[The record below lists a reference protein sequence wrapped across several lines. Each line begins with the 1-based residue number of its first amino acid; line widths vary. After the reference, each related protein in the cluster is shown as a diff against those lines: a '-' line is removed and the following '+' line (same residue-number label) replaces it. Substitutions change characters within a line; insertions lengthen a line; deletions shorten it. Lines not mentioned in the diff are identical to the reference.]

1 MRQPWFVAIRWC
13 SIAWALFMAIGCT
26 GITPETSRPTGD
38 GASVPRRLQDRQVI
52 VTLAPASPE
61 RLDSIID
68 DLARAYNLTRL
79 GVFLITALGVQCIRF
94 QVPEDRSIDAAIGRL
109 AADPRVESVQLNQ
122 RFRGLGVVYNDKY
135 ASLQYGARVIRADAA
150 HRWATGKGVKVA
162 VVDTG
167 VAIGHPDLLGQIG
180 NHANF
185 VDGGDKTFA
194 QEIHGT
200 EVAGVIA
207 ARAGNGIGIFGIAPE
222 ASVVALKACWQ
233 LNTGQAECSSWTLL
247 KALDHAINKAEVRL
261 LNLSLGGPPDKLLR
275 DLLEVAE
282 HRGITVVAAAQKEGP
297 SAPGFPASLPTV
309 IGVLAS
315 DLHGKVDGAPGGKP
329 TRLLAAPGIDILTT
343 VPPKGYNEVRGS
355 SLAAAHVTGVVALLL
370 ERAPGLSP
378 IHVRAILGTTA
389 RPAKSSGGM
398 PQPTIGVVDAYA
410 ALERLLRIQA
420 SSQGI
425 DAHASQR
432 KTAAM
437 NPK

>member
-1 MRQPWFVAIRWC
+1 MRQPLFVAIRRC
-13 SIAWALFMAIGCT
+13 SVAWVLSMAIGCA
-26 GITPETSRPTGD
+26 GIAQQTSAPSGD
-38 GASVPRRLQDRQVI
+38 GASVLRQLQDRQVI
-52 VTLAPASPE
+52 VTLAPVPPE
-61 RLDSIID
+61 RFDSIID
-68 DLARAYNLTRL
+68 DLARAYGMTRV
-79 GVFLITALGVQCIRF
+79 GAFLITALGVQCIRF
-94 QVPEDRSIDAAIGRL
+94 QVPADRSIDATIARL

-122 RFRGLGVVYNDKY
+122 RFRGLGVAYNDQY

-207 ARAGNGIGIFGIAPE
+207 ARAGNSIGIFGIAPE

-247 KALDHAINKAEVRL
+247 KALDHAIDKAGVRL
-261 LNLSLGGPPDKLLR
+261 LNLSLGGPPDRLLR

-315 DLHGKVDGAPGGKP
+315 DIHGQVDGAARWKP
-329 TRLLAAPGIDILTT
+329 PPLLAAPWWKPPPLLAAPGISIMTT
-343 VPPKGYNEVRGS
+343 VPPSNYNEVRGS
-355 SLAAAHVTGVVALLL
+355 SLAAAHVTGVAALLL
-370 ERAPGLSP
+370 EREPHLSP
-378 IHVRAILGTTA
+378 RRVRDLLHASA
-389 RPAKSSGGM
+389 RPTKTSGGR
-398 PQPTIGVVDAYA
+398 PQPATGIVDACA
-410 ALERLLRIQA
+410 ALEKLLR
-420 SSQGI
+420 
-425 DAHASQR
+425 QR
-432 KTAAM
+432 LC
-437 NPK
+437 P